1 LVRRGAVYFVPF
13 SSVFSLQEVR
23 VMLRR
28 RSAYSLIELL
38 MVIAS
43 IALLSGLLLFAVQKV
58 RATAARL
65 QGAEVKVVDRR

>member
-1 LVRRGAVYFVPF
+1 
-13 SSVFSLQEVR
+13 
-23 VMLRR
+23 MLRR